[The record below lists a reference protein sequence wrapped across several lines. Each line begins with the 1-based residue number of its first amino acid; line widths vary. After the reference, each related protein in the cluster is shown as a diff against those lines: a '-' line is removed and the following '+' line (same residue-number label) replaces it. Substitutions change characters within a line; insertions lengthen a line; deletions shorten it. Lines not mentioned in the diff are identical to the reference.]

1 MRSITLAQNPDHAAA
16 SLSYR
21 RAANARRHAL
31 MVPHTAE
38 REMESVRFWK
48 ESAAAHRQMA
58 DFNSG
63 RAVRTWSFPQA
74 RTEAEFILMTMG
86 ASARLAGVE

>member
-1 MRSITLAQNPDHAAA
+1 MRSTLALNPDHAAA

-31 MVPHTAE
+31 LVPHTAD
-38 REMESVRFWK
+38 REMQSVRFWRD
-48 ESAAAHRQMA
+48 SARFHREMA

-74 RTEAEFILMTMG
+74 RDEAEFICKTMG
-86 ASARLAGVE
+86 AASRLAGVE